1 MFASICC
8 TSLTLQISYQ
18 KAAEGLN
25 DMPSIRAVSLIG
37 VPQKDVT
44 FDSRTSTITLKLSAI
59 LENGL
64 KPELEL
70 SDGAEVVS
78 GLLPDN
84 TIDLA
89 SYRLCNPT
97 AEKQIF
103 LRISDGS
110 ENSTYILQIVQTG
123 KLKVISEIRDLTFSR
138 KTKRLEMSLQVEIL
152 YTNPSI
158 TTLIFTNLATGASAL
173 INADAACLNSCKS
186 TALNQLIFPLGSPI
200 EHDLTPGTYSI
211 AFNGLEFPQKLITT
225 E

>member
-1 MFASICC
+1 
-8 TSLTLQISYQ
+8 
-18 KAAEGLN
+18 
-25 DMPSIRAVSLIG
+25 MPSIRAVSFSGI
-37 VPQKDVT
+37 PQKDVT
-44 FDSRTSTITLKLSAI
+44 FDSRTSTIIVKLSAI

-64 KPELEL
+64 KPEIEL

-89 SYRLCNPT
+89 SYRQCNQT
-97 AEKQIF
+97 EEKEIS

-123 KLKVISEIRDLTFSR
+123 KLKVISELRDLTFSR
-138 KTKRLEMSLQVEIL
+138 KTKRLEMSLRLEIL

-158 TTLIFTNLATGASAL
+158 TMLMFTNLATGTSVL
-173 INADAACLNSCKS
+173 INAEAACLNSCKS
-186 TALNQLIFPLGSPI
+186 TAPNQLIFSLGSPI

-211 AFNGLEFPQKLITT
+211 AFNGLEFPQKLIVT